1 MNQKPWMFV
10 LFALLTSSSALAA
23 PKKKTT
29 VKTAAPAPV
38 SAPAPEASRQEPAHE
53 SGSSSSWVKTGSVA
67 LGSVNNGFNIGVTGR
82 AETHS
87 TLQGTRI
94 RVGAKTGFLFN
105 VDSPNG
111 WNLPI
116 LGSVAYDLQNGG
128 AFKPSIGLDMGVSI
142 THYSGVS
149 NAFIDT
155 SSTRVK
161 FAMMIVPAAH
171 LSDKLIAE
179 LPFGTMGGGF
189 TLLPTVGMHF

>member
-1 MNQKPWMFV
+1 MNQKPTMIV
-10 LFALLTSSSALAA
+10 LVALLSSSSAFAA
-23 PKKKTT
+23 AKKKTT
-29 VKTAAPAPV
+29 LKTAAPAPV
-38 SAPAPEASRQEPAHE
+38 SAPAPEASHE
-53 SGSSSSWVKTGSVA
+53 TGHDGGSSAWVKTGSVA

-94 RVGAKTGFLFN
+94 RVGGKTGFLFN

-116 LGSVAYDLQNGG
+116 LGSVAYDFQNGG

-149 NAFIDT
+149 NAIIDT

-171 LSDKLIAE
+171 ITDKLIAE

>member
-10 LFALLTSSSALAA
+10 LVALLTSSSALAA

-29 VKTAAPAPV
+29 VKTAAPA
-38 SAPAPEASRQEPAHE
+38 SAPAVTTIPEATHE
-53 SGSSSSWVKTGSVA
+53 SGSSSSSWVKTGSVA

-116 LGSVAYDLQNGG
+116 LGSAAYDLQNGG
-128 AFKPSIGLDMGVSI
+128 AFKPSIGLDMGASI
-142 THYSGVS
+142 THFRS
-149 NAFIDT
+149 N
-155 SSTRVK
+155 TRVE